1 MKQNMNI
8 TKSIRDIIS
17 KMNFGL
23 LALLFKIVPKFLSI
37 FVKFAKF
44 FKIGKFGLAIVSVA
58 SYAYLFTW
66 KFAIMISILLL
77 IHEYGHIWAM
87 KRCGLK
93 TKGIY
98 FIPFLGAAAVSEDSF
113 KSRRDEA
120 YIAIMGP
127 IFGLVLSVIFAVIYL
142 VTKDTFFAASAGFM
156 AMVNL
161 FNLLPIN
168 PLDGG
173 RIVKSITFSINSKF
187 GIVFLVIGIIVS
199 IVLMFWAK
207 MVLFFILLV
216 IGIIEFA
223 SEYYARSDMLLVY
236 RCLGVLKEMDVD
248 KLPPFVK
255 EPYEKVVNLL
265 KDKNVSASEKVD
277 IILSKGK
284 SISDIEKTVNEY
296 SNEERGFSIMCHIL
310 LSVLRVRD
318 NMPKMTIKG
327 VLITTCVYVL
337 TISMLWILA
346 WYVKH
351 IPEVDMARQ
360 FFMS

>member
-1 MKQNMNI
+1 MNI
-8 TKSIRDIIS
+8 VKQVIEKT
-17 KMNFGL
+17 NFGL
-23 LALLFKIVPKFLSI
+23 LALFFKIIPKFLSI

-66 KFAIMISILLL
+66 KFAIMIFILLL

-113 KSRRDEA
+113 KSRRDVA

-173 RIVKSITFSINSKF
+173 RIMKSITFSINSKF

-199 IVLMFWAK
+199 IVIMFWAK

-223 SEYYARSDMLLVY
+223 SEYFAKSDMLLVY
-236 RCLGVLKEMDVD
+236 RCSEVLKNIDSEE
-248 KLPPFVK
+248 LPPFVK
-255 EPYEKVVNLL
+255 EPYDKLVNLL
-265 KDKNVSASEKVD
+265 KDTNVSASDKVA

-284 SISDIEKTVNEY
+284 SISDVEESINKDPD
-296 SNEERGFSIMCHIL
+296 NEERGFSIMCHL
-310 LSVLRVRD
+310 LLPAFRVRD
-318 NMPKMTIKG
+318 AIPKMTIKG
-327 VLITTCVYVL
+327 IVITTGIYVL
-337 TISMLWILA
+337 TISMLWFLA

>member
-1 MKQNMNI
+1 MGI
-8 TKSIRDIIS
+8 TKLIEKI
-17 KMNFGL
+17 NFGF
-23 LALLFKIVPKFLSI
+23 LALLFKIGPKFLSI

-44 FKIGKFGLAIVSVA
+44 FKIGKFGLAVVSIT

-98 FIPFLGAAAVSEDSF
+98 FIPFLGAAAVSEESF

-173 RIVKSITFSINSKF
+173 RIMKSITFSINSKF
-187 GIVFLVIGIIVS
+187 GIVFLVIGIILS
-199 IVLMFWAK
+199 IVIMFWAK

-223 SEYYARSDMLLVY
+223 LEYYARSDILLIH
-236 RCLGVLKEMDVD
+236 RCLDILKNIDNGE
-248 KLPPFVK
+248 LPPFLK
-255 EPYEKVVNLL
+255 EPHEKLVNLL
-265 KDKNVSASEKVD
+265 KDKNVPASEKVD

-284 SISDIEKTVNEY
+284 SISDVGEAIDKDPD
-296 SNEERGFSIMCHIL
+296 NEERGFSIICHIL
-310 LSVLRVRD
+310 LPVFRVRD

-327 VLITTCVYVL
+327 ILISASIYVI

-346 WYVKH
+346 WYVKN